1 MYVRV
6 NRETKFATM
15 AEKFRGK
22 GCSFKYL
29 SFFSTCVRRYFAWN
43 GKLNIHSDVIRKKNW
58 LARFVDWKIDR
69 FHEDNGQ
76 TEYFIRTEAKV
87 KQIFDGEKKKKKE
100 LSLGFEKFSPI
111 DAKLVDI
118 YTPKKKK
125 RKPLSRPTNYSFFSA
140 FNLRNNRRR
149 GYFALRERGEG
160 GGKKNRMI
168 FKRHVDKKSL
178 GLHFLRNFQVCLFS
192 YSVPCCAVEKNFE
205 SMFYKNMQRKGL
217 EGKEEKFNVCKI
229 TSRNFLLYQRY
240 RDSPTKLRSIEFKIS
255 PVKWFLS
262 RNLHLARGHLWILK
276 GIEPLNRLVP
286 GY

>member
-1 MYVRV
+1 M
-6 NRETKFATM
+6 
-15 AEKFRGK
+15 
-22 GCSFKYL
+22 
-29 SFFSTCVRRYFAWN
+29 
-43 GKLNIHSDVIRKKNW
+43 
-58 LARFVDWKIDR
+58 
-69 FHEDNGQ
+69 
-76 TEYFIRTEAKV
+76 

-111 DAKLVDI
+111 DAKRRYVYI
-118 YTPKKKK
+118 QKKKK
-125 RKPLSRPTNYSFFSA
+125 KKESHCPTNYSFFSA

-149 GYFALRERGEG
+149 GYFAARERGGG

-168 FKRHVDKKSL
+168 FKGHVDKESL

-255 PVKWFLS
+255 PVK
-262 RNLHLARGHLWILK
+262 
-276 GIEPLNRLVP
+276 
-286 GY
+286 

>member
-1 MYVRV
+1 MYVWTAKRNSPRWRKSFEGRV
-6 NRETKFATM
+6 ARSSIFL
-15 AEKFRGK
+15 FW
-22 GCSFKYL
+22 
-29 SFFSTCVRRYFAWN
+29 VRRYFAWN

-87 KQIFDGEKKKKKE
+87 KQIFDGEKKKRKRKN
-100 LSLGFEKFSPI
+100 SPL
-111 DAKLVDI
+111 ALKNFQSMPNVDM

-125 RKPLSRPTNYSFFSA
+125 KKKESHCPTNYSFFSA

-149 GYFALRERGEG
+149 GYFAPRERGG
-160 GGKKNRMI
+160 GGGEKNRMI
-168 FKRHVDKKSL
+168 FKGHVDKESL

-205 SMFYKNMQRKGL
+205 SMFYKNMQRKRL

>member
-1 MYVRV
+1 MWTAKRNSPRWRKSFEGRVARSSIFLFWVRAWGDILL
-6 NRETKFATM
+6 ETESWIFTRMWFERRIGLRDLLIEKLIDSTKTM
-15 AEKFRGK
+15 VKPSI
-22 GCSFKYL
+22 SFERKRKWNK
-29 SFFSTCVRRYFAWN
+29 FSTV
-43 GKLNIHSDVIRKKNW
+43 KKRKRKNSP
-58 LARFVDWKIDR
+58 LALKNFLQSMPNVDM
-69 FHEDNGQ
+69 
-76 TEYFIRTEAKV
+76 
-87 KQIFDGEKKKKKE
+87 
-100 LSLGFEKFSPI
+100 
-111 DAKLVDI
+111 
-118 YTPKKKK
+118 YTSKKKKK
-125 RKPLSRPTNYSFFSA
+125 RKPLPRPTNYSFFSA

-149 GYFALRERGEG
+149 GYFAARERGGG

-168 FKRHVDKKSL
+168 FKGHVDKESL

>member
-1 MYVRV
+1 MYVWTAKRNSPRWRKSFEGRV
-6 NRETKFATM
+6 ARSSIFLFLVRAWGDILLETESWIFTRMWFERRIGLRDLLIEKLIDSTKTM
-15 AEKFRGK
+15 VKPSI
-22 GCSFKYL
+22 SFERKRKWNK
-29 SFFSTCVRRYFAWN
+29 FSTV
-43 GKLNIHSDVIRKKNW
+43 KKRKRKNSP
-58 LARFVDWKIDR
+58 LALKNFLQSMPNVDM
-69 FHEDNGQ
+69 
-76 TEYFIRTEAKV
+76 
-87 KQIFDGEKKKKKE
+87 
-100 LSLGFEKFSPI
+100 
-111 DAKLVDI
+111 

-125 RKPLSRPTNYSFFSA
+125 KKESHCPTNYSFFSA

-149 GYFALRERGEG
+149 GYFAPHERGGG

-168 FKRHVDKKSL
+168 FKGHVDKESL

>member
-1 MYVRV
+1 MYVWTAKRNSPRWRKSFEGRV
-6 NRETKFATM
+6 ARSSIFLFLVRAWGGILLETESWIFTRMWFERRIGLRDLLIEKLIDSTKTM
-15 AEKFRGK
+15 VKSSI
-22 GCSFKYL
+22 SFERKRKWNK
-29 SFFSTCVRRYFAWN
+29 FSTV
-43 GKLNIHSDVIRKKNW
+43 KKRKRKNSP
-58 LARFVDWKIDR
+58 LALKNFLQSMPNVDM
-69 FHEDNGQ
+69 
-76 TEYFIRTEAKV
+76 
-87 KQIFDGEKKKKKE
+87 
-100 LSLGFEKFSPI
+100 
-111 DAKLVDI
+111 

-125 RKPLSRPTNYSFFSA
+125 KKESHCPTNYSFFSV

-149 GYFALRERGEG
+149 GYFAPLERGRG
-160 GGKKNRMI
+160 GGEKNRMI
-168 FKRHVDKKSL
+168 FKGHVDKESL

>member
-15 AEKFRGK
+15 AEKFWGK

-29 SFFSTCVRRYFAWN
+29 SFLSTCVRKYFAWN

-69 FHEDNGQ
+69 FHEDNGR

-111 DAKLVDI
+111 DAKRRYV
-118 YTPKKKK
+118 YTQKKKK
-125 RKPLSRPTNYSFFSA
+125 KKESHCPTNYSFFSA

-149 GYFALRERGEG
+149 GYFAARERGGG

-168 FKRHVDKKSL
+168 FKGHVDKESL

>member
-1 MYVRV
+1 MYVWTAKRNSPRWRKSFEGRV
-6 NRETKFATM
+6 ARSSIFLFLVRAWGDILLETESWIFTRMWFERRIGLRDLLIEKLIDSTKTM
-15 AEKFRGK
+15 VKPSI
-22 GCSFKYL
+22 SFERKRKWNK
-29 SFFSTCVRRYFAWN
+29 FSTV
-43 GKLNIHSDVIRKKNW
+43 KKRKRKNSP
-58 LARFVDWKIDR
+58 LALKNFLQSMPNVDM
-69 FHEDNGQ
+69 
-76 TEYFIRTEAKV
+76 
-87 KQIFDGEKKKKKE
+87 
-100 LSLGFEKFSPI
+100 
-111 DAKLVDI
+111 

-125 RKPLSRPTNYSFFSA
+125 KKESHCPTNYSFFSA

-149 GYFALRERGEG
+149 GYFAPLERGRG
-160 GGKKNRMI
+160 GEKKNRMI
-168 FKRHVDKKSL
+168 FKGHVDKESL